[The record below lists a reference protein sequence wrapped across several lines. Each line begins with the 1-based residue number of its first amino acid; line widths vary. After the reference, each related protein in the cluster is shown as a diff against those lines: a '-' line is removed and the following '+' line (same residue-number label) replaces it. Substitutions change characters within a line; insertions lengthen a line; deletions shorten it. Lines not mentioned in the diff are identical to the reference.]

1 MPILIRAV
9 AVYLVLLAVAVAV
22 NFIATPLYH
31 PGGDEPFRVWEVL
44 NYFMAVGIVLTVAAG
59 YVEKRSVSG
68 EGTEYLRRYIRAN
81 TVFYASVAVLLLFF
95 WNWFSNLSADNVAD
109 GQVWT
114 VVDTLMPIVVG
125 ITGCRVWR
133 CAGR

>member
-1 MPILIRAV
+1 MPILFRAV

-22 NFIATPLYH
+22 NFIVTPLYH

-81 TVFYASVAVLLLFF
+81 TVFYVSVAVLILFF
-95 WNWFSNLSADNVAD
+95 WNWFSNLSPDNDGD
-109 GQVWT
+109 GQVW
-114 VVDTLMPIVVG
+114 VVIDTLMPIVVG

-133 CAGR
+133 CAGK

>member
-1 MPILIRAV
+1 MPILFRAV

-31 PGGDEPFRVWEVL
+31 PGGDEPYRVWEVL

-68 EGTEYLRRYIRAN
+68 EGTEYLRRYVRAN
-81 TVFYASVAVLLLFF
+81 TVFYASVAVLLVFF

-109 GQVWT
+109 GQVW
-114 VVDTLMPIVVG
+114 VVIDTLMPIVVG

-133 CAGR
+133 CAGK

>member
-1 MPILIRAV
+1 MPILFRAV

-31 PGGDEPFRVWEVL
+31 PGGDEPYRVWEVL

-81 TVFYASVAVLLLFF
+81 AVFYVSVAVLLLFF
-95 WNWFSNLSADNVAD
+95 WNWFSNLSADNDGD
-109 GQVWT
+109 GQVW
-114 VVDTLMPIVVG
+114 VVIDTLMPIVVG

-133 CAGR
+133 CAGK